1 MVQEC
6 LAENSSKK
14 LDIGMSFLRFKKSED
29 VPLKLISHLAT
40 HMTPEKWIEMFQME
54 YVR

>member
-14 LDIGMSFLRFKKSED
+14 LYIGKSFLRFKKSED
-29 VPLKLISHLAT
+29 VPLKLISHLAKR
-40 HMTPEKWIEMFQME
+40 MTPEKWIEMYQMK
-54 YVR
+54 